1 MILVVDNYD
10 SFVHNLAR
18 YFRQL
23 GRETSVRR
31 NDRLTIGDV
40 SALAP
45 SHIVISPGPCTPK
58 EAGISVALVRQFGAE
73 IPILGVCLGHQ
84 CIGEAYGGRTVRAR
98 RPMHGKTSPI
108 RHDGRGPF
116 AGLPNPF
123 EAARYHSL
131 VIDRGRVPDE
141 LEVVAQSDDDEIMAV
156 AHREYPVVGIQFHPE
171 AVLTDRG
178 YDLLRGFL
186 LLTPTGR
193 AGGAAA

>member
-31 NDRLTIGDV
+31 NDRLTIADV

-58 EAGISVALVRQFGAE
+58 EAGISVALVRHFRAS

-108 RHDGRGPF
+108 QHNGRGLF
-116 AGLPNPF
+116 AGLPNPL

-131 VIDRGRVPDE
+131 VVDSGSLPAE
-141 LEVVAQSDDDEIMAV
+141 LEVVARSDDDEIMAV
-156 AHREYPVVGIQFHPE
+156 AHRDHPVIGIQFHPE
-171 AVLTDRG
+171 AVLTERG
-178 YDLLRGFL
+178 YDLLRRFL
-186 LLTPTGR
+186 VLSPSGR